1 MPLMAVFHLAYPALA
16 WIAAVVFAALAARSA
31 VAAGGRGWIPGSTLA
46 AVASLGAFG
55 GAPLGHALLLLTGLG
70 SAAWLAAR
78 TYRDGSIAGVSTRAA
93 RAALGARLVML
104 VAVLL
109 LIARPG
115 GQWSIVDWRRPL
127 LVVLLD
133 QSRSMSIVDADTSAT
148 SQPANTRADVAN
160 EMLRRADLTRL
171 ERLYE
176 LRIRAIGDD
185 PRELSRLDIEPS
197 APATSIDAA
206 LRVAAQ
212 LRSGQGD
219 PPRIV
224 LLVSDG
230 GENLA
235 DSQRVR
241 QAALELAAVK
251 GGLLAFGVGPS
262 RGGAV
267 LSIDPLQIPARIGTR
282 ERLLVPVTLRSAG
295 CRNAN
300 IELGVAWNDGSAET
314 KPIRPSADP
323 ATSTA
328 EFSVTPPGP
337 GVHRLTISARLP
349 DDLGGGLVSRS
360 ALVEVRDDRIR
371 VLILDD
377 QFRTEAAF
385 ISRALRT
392 DPAFVVEQRIL
403 APAES
408 PNESTNDATDADAF
422 DVILV
427 GDLTRCRRPG
437 DAYDRIAAAVVE
449 RGVGLLFVGGA
460 STLTSAAA
468 TRSALFDFLPTRVDR
483 RSPTPVVARL
493 IPTERGLAHAIFAT
507 QDSADALSGWRAAPA
522 VACEPLPSALK
533 PLAEVLATDEQQNPL
548 LVSAEIGRGRVL
560 QSACRET
567 WPWALASDAG
577 FELHRRTWRQIVRW
591 LANRR
596 PQAWVLTD
604 QPDYRL
610 SAISSGREKV
620 QIRAGISG
628 LGVDDRLEGLAA
640 DLEVVREGQ
649 DDRSASGPA
658 TGPAPKPTVIP
669 LVFRAGEW
677 LAELPGAT
685 ELRLTAGRYRLD
697 FTIKSS
703 TAASQP
709 GAATAPAARALGEP
723 LRASSVFEISSLDRE
738 LEPPTHN
745 LGLLRDAAEAT
756 RTFGGRYASIDA
768 LPATAEELLKHD
780 VRQRVETVVDYDL
793 ARRQPWLLLAV
804 AVMAVAVEWSIRR
817 GAGLR

>member
-16 WIAAVVFAALAARSA
+16 WVAVVVFATLAARFAIS
-31 VAAGGRGWIPGSTLA
+31 AGGRGWIPAATLV
-46 AVASLGAFG
+46 AVASLGAVG
-55 GAPLGHALLLLTGLG
+55 GAPLGHAALLVAGLG
-70 SAAWLAAR
+70 GAAWLAAR
-78 TYRDGSIAGVSTRAA
+78 TYRNGAIAGVSRRAA
-93 RAALGARLVML
+93 RTALAARFVLL
-104 VAVLL
+104 VAILL
-109 LIARPG
+109 VIARPG

-127 LVVLLD
+127 LIVLLD
-133 QSRSMSIVDADTSAT
+133 QSRSMSIVDPDTTAAT
-148 SQPANTRADVAN
+148 QPTIARADIAN
-160 EMLRRADLTRL
+160 EVLRRADLARL
-171 ERLYE
+171 KRLYE

-185 PRELSRLDIEPS
+185 AREISRLVIEPS
-197 APATSIDAA
+197 APVTSIEAA

-212 LRSGQGD
+212 LRSGHGD
-219 PPRIV
+219 PARTV
-224 LLVSDG
+224 LLISDG

-241 QAALELAAVK
+241 QAVLELAAAK
-251 GGLLAFGVGPS
+251 CGLLAFGVGPS

-282 ERLLVPVTLRSAG
+282 ERLLVPVTLHSAG
-295 CRNAN
+295 CRNAD
-300 IELGVAWNDGSAET
+300 IELGVAWNDSNAET
-314 KPIRPSADP
+314 RSVRPSADP
-323 ATSTA
+323 AISTA

-337 GVHRLTISARLP
+337 GVHRLTLSARLP
-349 DDLGGGLVSRS
+349 DDLGGALVSRS

-377 QFRTEAAF
+377 QFRSEAAF

-403 APAES
+403 APT
-408 PNESTNDATDADAF
+408 ESTLATDDDVSDADAF

-449 RGVGLLFVGGA
+449 RGAGLLFVGGA
-460 STLTSAAA
+460 ATLTSAAA
-468 TRSALFDFLPTRVDR
+468 TRSSLIDFLPTRVDR
-483 RSPTPVVARL
+483 TSPPPVMARL
-493 IPTERGLAHAIFAT
+493 IPTERGLAHPVFAT
-507 QDSADALSGWRAAPA
+507 QDAAAALSGWRAAPA
-522 VACEPLPSALK
+522 VACEPLPGGLK

-548 LVSAEIGRGRVL
+548 LVAAEIGRGRVL
-560 QSACRET
+560 QIACRET

-577 FELHRRTWRQIVRW
+577 FELHRRTWRQLVRW

-596 PQAWVLTD
+596 PRAWVLTD
-604 QPDYRL
+604 QPDYLL

-640 DLEVVREGQ
+640 DLEVVRETEDVQ
-649 DDRSASGPA
+649 PVSGPS
-658 TGPAPKPTVIP
+658 TGPSPIPRVVP

-677 LAELPGAT
+677 QAELPGSID
-685 ELRLTAGRYRLD
+685 LRLTAGRYRLD
-697 FTIKSS
+697 FTIHPDR
-703 TAASQP
+703 AAPQP
-709 GAATAPAARALGEP
+709 GAVAAPAVRGLGEP
-723 LRASSVFEISSLDRE
+723 LRASSVFEIASLDRE

-756 RTFGGRYASIDA
+756 RTFGGRYASIEA
-768 LPATAEELLKHD
+768 LPAAVEELLRHD
-780 VRQRVETVVDYDL
+780 VRQRVETIVDYDV

-804 AVMAVAVEWSIRR
+804 AVLAAAVEWSIRR